1 MKFNFLNLAIIPAS
15 LFSTFV
21 FANEVEELEEPIVV
35 IGSRI
40 PIPASQITSTVTI
53 IDEEELLAR
62 GDEFVADALRRVPSL
77 AVNRSGPAGA
87 LTQIRLRGSEAN
99 QVLVFIDGMEA
110 SDPFSGSFGF
120 SAATSS
126 GITKIEVL
134 RGEQS
139 ALWGTDA
146 IGGVINILT
155 EPMGQG
161 DQLKARIEAGSLDS
175 YSGSAYVSSV
185 KGERKIWLQASGLQ
199 TAGYDVSGNSG
210 ERDGFNQRQVFA
222 GADLPL
228 NQNWKLQ
235 FRARTQNAT
244 SEFDTDT
251 DFDGR
256 LNDTDS
262 QLDNELTMARL
273 AIKGESFDGAWLNEI
288 YLSSLSS
295 RTISG
300 NSTSNGQRTRLGGQT
315 SAIWENSK
323 VSHRLTAVLEGRF
336 ETYQNYGGAG
346 ALQNQKQQANS
357 YALAG
362 DYMANSGSLTV
373 SLSAR
378 HEFNDLFEDTN
389 ALRAGFAWGF
399 EQIGGK
405 LLGSAGQGVK
415 NPGFFELYG
424 FFPAFF
430 VGNPNLQAETSTGYE
445 LGWQQ
450 NFAKG
455 TASITLFTAELNN
468 EIYTDFGAFPATARN
483 RTFAST
489 RQGVELAGELQLT
502 SSIFASGS
510 MSFLS
515 AEENNIPEI
524 RRPDFLAS
532 LSVFW
537 QDPGE
542 SWQLSL
548 GVDHNGSMGDTD
560 FGSFQPVTL
569 AAYTLIRAKA
579 SRKVGDN
586 FSIYLRGENLG
597 NANYQEVFGYASQ
610 GRALYGGLVAQF

>member
-1 MKFNFLNLAIIPAS
+1 MKFNFLSLAIIPAS
-15 LFSTFV
+15 LFSTLV
-21 FANEVEELEEPIVV
+21 FANEVEELEEQIVV
-35 IGSRI
+35 IGSRM
-40 PIPASQITSTVTI
+40 PIPVSQITSTVTI

-77 AVNRSGPAGA
+77 AVNRSGPAGG
-87 LTQIRLRGSEAN
+87 LTQVRVRGSEAN

-120 SAATSS
+120 SSAISA
-126 GITKIEVL
+126 GITKIEVM

-155 EPMGQG
+155 EPVKQG
-161 DQLKARIEAGSLDS
+161 DQLKVKMEAGSLDS
-175 YSGSAYVSSV
+175 YSGSIYVSSV
-185 KGERKIWLQASGLQ
+185 KDERKIWLQASGLQ

-222 GADLPL
+222 GLNLPL
-228 NQNWKLQ
+228 NQNWTAQ
-235 FRARTQNAT
+235 FRARTQNAK
-244 SEFDTDT
+244 SDFDSDT

-262 QLDNELTMARL
+262 QLDNDLSMARL
-273 AIKGESFDGAWLNEI
+273 AIKGESFDGGWLSEI
-288 YLSSLSS
+288 YASSLSS

-300 NSTSNGQRTRLGGQT
+300 NSTSTGTRTRVGGQT
-315 SAIWENSK
+315 SVVWESGK
-323 VSHRLTAVLEGRF
+323 VSHRLTGVLEGRF
-336 ETYQNYGGAG
+336 ETYQNHAGAG
-346 ALQNQKQQANS
+346 ALQNQQQQANS
-357 YALAG
+357 YAIAG
-362 DYMANSGSLTV
+362 DYLANSGPLTV

-378 HEFNDLFEDTN
+378 HEFNDLFDDTN
-389 ALRAGFAWGF
+389 ALRAGLAWNF
-399 EQIGGK
+399 EELNGK
-405 LLGSAGQGVK
+405 FLGSAGQGIK

-450 NFAKG
+450 SFAKG

-468 EIYTDFGAFPATARN
+468 EIYTDFGVFPATARN
-483 RTFAST
+483 RTSAST
-489 RQGVELAGELQLT
+489 RQGVELSGELQLT

-515 AEENNIPEI
+515 AKENNIPEI
-524 RRPDFLAS
+524 RRPEFLAS

-537 QDPGE
+537 RDASE
-542 SWQLSL
+542 NWQLSL
-548 GVDHNGSMGDTD
+548 GVDHNGSMRDTD

-610 GRALYGGLVAQF
+610 GRALYGGLAAQF

>member
-1 MKFNFLNLAIIPAS
+1 MKFNFLSLAIIPAS
-15 LFSTFV
+15 LFSTLV
-21 FANEVEELEEPIVV
+21 FANEIEELEDPIVV

-40 PIPASQITSTVTI
+40 PIPVSQITSTVTI
-53 IDEEELLAR
+53 IAEEELLAR

-120 SAATSS
+120 SSAISA

-161 DQLKARIEAGSLDS
+161 DQLKAKVEAGSLNS
-175 YSGSAYVSSV
+175 YSGSVYVSSV
-185 KGERKIWLQASGLQ
+185 KDERKIWLQASGLQ
-199 TAGYDVSGNSG
+199 TAGYDVSGNLG
-210 ERDGFNQRQVFA
+210 ERDGFNQRQVF
-222 GADLPL
+222 GGLNLPL
-228 NQNWKLQ
+228 NQNWTAQ
-235 FRARTQNAT
+235 FRARTQNSK
-244 SEFDTDT
+244 SEFDSDT

-262 QLDNELTMARL
+262 QIDNDLTMARL
-273 AIKGESFDGAWLNEI
+273 AIKGISFEGRWLSEI
-288 YLSSLSS
+288 YVSSLSS

-315 SAIWENSK
+315 SAVWENGK
-323 VSHRLTAVLEGRF
+323 VSHRLTGVLEGRF
-336 ETYQNYGGAG
+336 ETYQNFAGAG
-346 ALQNQKQQANS
+346 ALQNQQQQANS

-362 DYMANSGSLTV
+362 DYLANSGPLTV

-378 HEFNDLFEDTN
+378 HEFNDLFDDTN
-389 ALRAGFAWGF
+389 ALRAGFAWNF
-399 EQIGGK
+399 EQVNGK
-405 LLGSAGQGVK
+405 LHGSAGQGIK

-450 NFAKG
+450 NFTKG

-468 EIYTDFGAFPATARN
+468 EIYTDFGVFPATARN
-483 RTFAST
+483 RAFAST
-489 RQGVELAGELQLT
+489 RQGVELSGELQLT
-502 SSIFASGS
+502 DGLFASGS

-537 QDPGE
+537 RDPSE
-542 SWQLSL
+542 NWQLSL

-560 FGSFQPVTL
+560 FGGFQPVTL
-569 AAYTLIRAKA
+569 AAYTLLRAKA
-579 SRKVGDN
+579 SRKIGDN

-610 GRALYGGLVAQF
+610 GRALYGGLAAQF